1 MLTADLLPT
10 SSENKLTLKRN
21 IGAEISKILGKYE
34 AELYQDRYL
43 PEYQKTQREISRRE
57 KEEAEDRRRRDQSAL
72 DRVAAL
78 SGEDSSEG

>member
-10 SSENKLTLKRN
+10 SADNKVKLKRD
-21 IGAEISKILGKYE
+21 IGSEIAKILGKYE

-57 KEEAEDRRRRDQSAL
+57 KEEAEERRRRDQAAL
-72 DRVAAL
+72 DRVASL
-78 SGEDSSEG
+78 SGDTPTEK